1 MVVLR
6 VILPAL
12 FALALNGYGSA
23 EKKGQSPKKPQD
35 SKEQWVSEIQL
46 SGAYRLRG
54 KGYASLSTPNGN
66 FWVKEGRSTAGY
78 KLIELDLSKS
88 QPSALIQKGDQQA
101 WIGLRLGMPVPV
113 IREVLYEDLEER
125 ERVKYVKG
133 ETKLFTGTAIQYCKL
148 VPGGVKFIR
157 PAIDGDEAW
166 KRLETPYVDGRRHGM
181 HIVYRKDG
189 SKQRELPYMNGKI
202 EGKVITYREDGSKWM
217 EQEFVNDKVDGMFV
231 EFREDGSKKSEVR
244 RVNYKKVGTEVWF
257 SEDGSVLKE
266 VVYEKGK
273 KITETEY

>member
-101 WIGLRLGMPVPV
+101 WIGLRLRMPVPV
-113 IREVLYEDLEER
+113 NREIPRQKLER
-125 ERVKYVKG
+125 RGGILGLLYVKG
-133 ETKLFTGTAIQYCKL
+133 ETEPFTGTAFLSYANGTKSE
-148 VPGGVKFIR
+148 V
-157 PAIDGDEAW
+157 
-166 KRLETPYVDGRRHGM
+166 TPYVDGKINGTE
-181 HIVYRKDG
+181 INYYENGSEYGVTPFVNGKKDG
-189 SKQRELPYMNGKI
+189 TQIWYN
-202 EGKVITYREDGSKWM
+202 EDGSLK
-217 EQEFVNDKVDGMFV
+217 EEFVFEN
-231 EFREDGSKKSEVR
+231 
-244 RVNYKKVGTEVWF
+244 
-257 SEDGSVLKE
+257 
-266 VVYEKGK
+266 GK
-273 KITETEY
+273 QISRIKY